1 MKNLFRIPAF
11 LALGILL
18 WSLPVAAQYSFD
30 WEMPPETAVV
40 SDFFILHDF
49 MTEIT
54 NTSAVPQTFR
64 VQLAKGMPAS
74 WQATICEGPIC
85 YPPHYVDHTF
95 ELAPGE
101 STNLDFAITPVVEAG
116 TGVSTVTVTSLDD
129 PSLVSIRSFTVISA
143 GLDVLF
149 IDADNNLNASAYFTD
164 ALDGAGRTWGAWD
177 IHEMG
182 VLALPDLQ
190 YFGTVIWS
198 AGTDPLAMDAA
209 DMAMLDSFV
218 FSGGNL
224 FVSSQN
230 LARIYCDPGSPF
242 YSADTHAFF
251 LDVLN
256 IDYVADNAGT
266 PNVEGAPADP
276 YFSGL
281 SYLTVGG
288 DGAGNNSSPDELALA
303 PGGVT
308 AMVYE
313 TGAFAG
319 IRGSY
324 GQGNTFYTGFSFEAV
339 STSAGRTQLMDV
351 IVNDWLIP
359 RPQSAGDLPLAGNLA
374 ATAVPN
380 PFNPRTEIRFTVG
393 GTASVDAEL
402 VIHDIRG
409 RAVRRVDL
417 GPVAPGER
425 SFSWN
430 GRDGSGRALP
440 SGLYLAIVRAGDQA
454 DTVKMTLTK

>member
-1 MKNLFRIPAF
+1 MNRLFRIPAF

-18 WSLPVAAQYSFD
+18 WGFPAAAQYSFD

-49 MTEIT
+49 MTELT
-54 NTSAVPQTFR
+54 NTSAATQSFR

-116 TGVSTVTVTSLDD
+116 TGVSTVTLTSLDD

-149 IDADNNLNASAYFTD
+149 IDADSVLDSPAYFTD
-164 ALDGAGRTWGAWD
+164 ALGGAGLTWGAWD
-177 IHEMG
+177 MHEMG

-190 YFGTVIWS
+190 YFDTVIWS
-198 AGTDPLAMDAA
+198 AGTDPLAMNAA
-209 DMAMLDSFV
+209 DMAMLDSYV
-218 FSGGNL
+218 FNGGNL
-224 FVSSQN
+224 YVSSQN

-242 YSADTHAFF
+242 YTTDSHAFF
-251 LDVLN
+251 VDVLN
-256 IDYVADNAGT
+256 IDFAADNAGT
-266 PNVEGAPADP
+266 AIVNGVPGDP
-276 YFSGL
+276 FFGGL
-281 SYLTVGG
+281 SYSTVGG
-288 DGAGNNSSPDELALA
+288 DGAGNNSSPDVLALV
-303 PGGVT
+303 PGSVT
-308 AMVYE
+308 GLAYDS
-313 TGAFAG
+313 GQPAG

-339 STSAGRTQLMDV
+339 STSADRTELMNV

-359 RPQSAGDLPLAGNLA
+359 RPLSVGDLPLVGSLA

-393 GTASVDAEL
+393 GTTNVDARL
-402 VIHDIRG
+402 VIHDVRG
-409 RAVRRVDL
+409 RAVRKVDL
-417 GPVAPGER
+417 GRVAPGER
-425 SFSWN
+425 RFSWD
-430 GRDGSGRALP
+430 GRDGSGRDLP
-440 SGLYLAIVRAGDQA
+440 SGMYLAIVRAGDQA